1 MKMEDNGAGDKKL
14 LVAWGDEGCREVCR
28 RVRFMSEDEE
38 PNRRTGGEAK
48 VE

>member
-1 MKMEDNGAGDKKL
+1 MEDSRAGDKKL
-14 LVAWGDEGCREVCR
+14 LVAWGNEGCREVYR
-28 RVRFMSEDEE
+28 RVQFMSEDEE

>member
-1 MKMEDNGAGDKKL
+1 MKDSRASDKKL
-14 LVAWGDEGCREVCR
+14 LVAGGNEGCREVCG

-38 PNRRTGGEAK
+38 LNRRTGGEAK